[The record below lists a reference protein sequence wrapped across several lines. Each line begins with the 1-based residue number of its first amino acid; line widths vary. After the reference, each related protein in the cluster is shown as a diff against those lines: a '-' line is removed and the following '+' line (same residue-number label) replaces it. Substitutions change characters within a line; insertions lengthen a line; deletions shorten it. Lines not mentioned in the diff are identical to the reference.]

1 VLSRTVWD
9 ILTILPTSPSMLECF
24 KHFPTHESKD
34 KCQVWL
40 KKDLDP
46 SNLQKL
52 MYSLYIVESLVQM
65 GVEKNSDEDELQE
78 VCLNRKKHFTPFK
91 EIMFSFYKNL
101 QHLFIDIN
109 KWII

>member
-1 VLSRTVWD
+1 MLSRSVWD

-40 KKDLDP
+40 KQDLDP

-52 MYSLYIVESLVQM
+52 MYSLYIVESLVQV
-65 GVEKNSDEDELQE
+65 GVEKNSDEDEVLLE
-78 VCLNRKKHFTPFK
+78 VCLN
-91 EIMFSFYKNL
+91 YKNYCTGFL
-101 QHLFIDIN
+101 KIFKLN
-109 KWII
+109 S

>member
-1 VLSRTVWD
+1 
-9 ILTILPTSPSMLECF
+9 MLECF
-24 KHFPTHESKD
+24 KHFPTYESKE

-52 MYSLYIVESLVQM
+52 MYSLYIIESLVQV
-65 GVEKNSDEDELQE
+65 GVEKNSDEDEVMLE
-78 VCLNRKKHFTPFK
+78 VCINNKKYHVFK
-91 EIMFSFYKNL
+91 KKNYIPL
-101 QHLFIDIN
+101 KKNQTLFIDIN